1 MITIKIMISI
11 IMITIIIII
20 TKPMIT
26 TTITT
31 LTITITIIITIMKL
45 GAIVALSPQSD
56 QSDLGSS
63 EWLAILRALAH
74 KVSE

>member
-1 MITIKIMISI
+1 MMT
-11 IMITIIIII
+11 
-20 TKPMIT
+20 
-26 TTITT
+26 
-31 LTITITIIITIMKL
+31 L

>member
-1 MITIKIMISI
+1 MTFLIVMTKIREITIIVCTIRVT
-11 IMITIIIII
+11 IMITI
-20 TKPMIT
+20 M
-26 TTITT
+26 
-31 LTITITIIITIMKL
+31 TITITITITMMTL